1 LRSEAPFSVPDRTQG
16 PEPVDGGR
24 AAPPSGP
31 GGPGSRRRAE
41 GGGRNLKLAIVTGV
55 ALAGAVVGLL
65 AVGPE
70 AFFALAALLILVG
83 QGELY
88 LAARKAGRDP
98 AMLLGLVAGLVLLAG
113 VFLRGE
119 QAAGLILFLTL
130 LLSFVWYLVSE
141 RRAAEAASDIAVTVL
156 GVAYVPLL
164 GSFAGLIARRPDG
177 RGVIVAMILATAV
190 YDIAAYAGGSRFG
203 RHKLA
208 PTISPNKSV
217 EGAIVATLGT
227 LVVGTAGAVLL
238 GPWSLGQA
246 VVFSL
251 LVCVAAPLGDLV
263 ESMVKRD
270 FGIKD
275 MGSILPGH
283 GGILDRIDA
292 LLFVAPAT
300 YLSLKVF
307 GL

>member
-1 LRSEAPFSVPDRTQG
+1 VQQG
-16 PEPVDGGR
+16 DGHR
-24 AAPPSGP
+24 
-31 GGPGSRRRAE
+31 
-41 GGGRNLKLAIVTGV
+41 GRNLKLAIVTGLV
-55 ALAGAVVGLL
+55 LAGGAVGLL
-65 AVGPE
+65 AVDLR
-70 AFFALAALLILVG
+70 AFFALAAVVILVG

-88 LAARKAGRDP
+88 VAARKAGREP
-98 AMLLGLVAGLVLLAG
+98 ATALGLVAGAVLLAG

-130 LLSFVWYLVSE
+130 LLSFVWYLAPHVGAAPSHHTRPPAQAAQEPERGGRRVADPASE
-141 RRAAEAASDIAVTVL
+141 IAITVL
-156 GVAYVPLL
+156 GVTYVPLL
-164 GSFAGLIARRPDG
+164 GSFAGLLARRPDG

-203 RHKLA
+203 RRRLA
-208 PTISPNKSV
+208 PAISPNKSV
-217 EGAIVATLGT
+217 EGAACATLAT
-227 LVVGTAGAVLL
+227 LVAGTGAALGL

-246 VVFSL
+246 VFFAL

-275 MGSILPGH
+275 MGTILPGH
-283 GGILDRIDA
+283 GGVLDRIDA

-300 YLSLKVF
+300 YLSLKAF
-307 GL
+307 GI

>member
-1 LRSEAPFSVPDRTQG
+1 VA
-16 PEPVDGGR
+16 
-24 AAPPSGP
+24 
-31 GGPGSRRRAE
+31 
-41 GGGRNLKLAIVTGV
+41 GRNLKLAIVTGV
-55 ALAGAVVGLL
+55 VLAAAAVGLL
-65 AVGPE
+65 VLDPR
-70 AFFALAALLILVG
+70 AFFVLAAVLMLVG

-88 LAARKAGRDP
+88 VAARKVGHAP
-98 AMLLGLVAGLVLLAG
+98 AAALGLVAGAVLFAG

-119 QAAGLILFLTL
+119 QAAGLVLFLTL
-130 LLSFVWYLVSE
+130 LLSFAWYLPSGAGGRPAPAGAGAGAP
-141 RRAAEAASDIAVTVL
+141 RRGAAARATAAPRSGCPGRVPDPATEIGITLL

-164 GSFAGLIARRPDG
+164 GSFAGLLALRPDG

-203 RHKLA
+203 RRKLA

-217 EGAIVATLGT
+217 EGALCATAAT

-238 GPWSLGQA
+238 GSWSVAQA

-275 MGSILPGH
+275 MGTLLPGH

-300 YLSLKVF
+300 YLSLRLF
-307 GL
+307 GI

>member
-1 LRSEAPFSVPDRTQG
+1 MTDPGAAAPDPKR
-16 PEPVDGGR
+16 PKGGR
-24 AAPPSGP
+24 
-31 GGPGSRRRAE
+31 

-55 ALAGAVVGLL
+55 VLAGAAVGLL

-70 AFFALAALLILVG
+70 AFFALAAAIMLVA

-98 AMLLGLVAGLVLLAG
+98 AMPLGLVAGAVLLAG
-113 VFLRGE
+113 VLFRGE

-141 RRAAEAASDIAVTVL
+141 RRAADASDIAVTVT
-156 GVAYVPLL
+156 GVAYIPLL

-177 RGVIVAMILATAV
+177 RGVIVAMILATVV

-217 EGAIVATLGT
+217 EGAVAATLAT
-227 LVVGTAGAVLL
+227 LVAGTAGAVWL

-246 VVFSL
+246 VLFSL

-263 ESMVKRD
+263 ESMIKRD

-275 MGSILPGH
+275 MGTILPGH
-283 GGILDRIDA
+283 GGALDRIDA
-292 LLFVAPAT
+292 MLFVAPAT
-300 YLSLKVF
+300 YLSLRAF
-307 GL
+307 GI